1 MSSTNRD
8 ASVASNHRGRGD
20 DKVKVA
26 KPDYFYGDRHKL
38 DNWLNQ
44 VLLYF
49 RMEEVGAEKQ
59 PLTAASYLRGE
70 AEQWIRPRLT
80 EKLLRNNDPDGLF
93 SSFHAFVMGIRSI
106 YGVSNNQQ
114 VAIRQIQHVTQK
126 ASASQYTAKFTEY
139 ATATGWDDNAL
150 RTMYYRGLK
159 DNVKDELMRNRQD
172 QASLIDLMKAA
183 IDVDDKLYERAME
196 KKHNQNIGRSG
207 YATNGWTGGQRRR
220 DPDAMEIDNTQ
231 ERPKHQGRGGRH
243 TKGNHQAQGKK
254 REGLKCYN
262 CQKTGHYARDCRG
275 RKVQPQQR
283 KAEFQPYEVNVMTKT
298 ENKSPIVTTCDE
310 HDAVAKKDH
319 ASLHWTFC
327 YEDSCTTHWS
337 CKSGSGY
344 FPSAPRRQRMELNAT
359 QTHSTLWDSI
369 MYEEDNSD
377 VSVLRLPSPHQ
388 ERDDG
393 HHARGR
399 SPPPFRREEATLHET
414 QEVSSEEESNYEES
428 NQDVPVQQP
437 TSQITM
443 TNTEDL
449 GVIPE
454 IEDSDAGE
462 STPEDSEE
470 EYSDDDAPG
479 DNELLHFTV
488 DGPEPIRRM
497 ILHIARRFEEIFPE
511 IQGKRRL
518 HASEFEQTLAQLKA
532 MFWDYRQ
539 ISSDHENHSYVQ
551 EVVPMGSIF
560 KPGGYTTPNGIYIS
574 RQMRE
579 RVMLL
584 NQRYKEIERMQIQWH
599 DEEITETEM
608 RRRYAMHIPQ
618 WSIPPLM
625 PAHGPQPFWIN
636 RIFKNVEV
644 RTRGLVST
652 IQVDGR
658 VTFRPKDGPLCWEIR
673 LEDMKTSAQSKN

>member
-1 MSSTNRD
+1 
-8 ASVASNHRGRGD
+8 
-20 DKVKVA
+20 
-26 KPDYFYGDRHKL
+26 
-38 DNWLNQ
+38 
-44 VLLYF
+44 
-49 RMEEVGAEKQ
+49 
-59 PLTAASYLRGE
+59 
-70 AEQWIRPRLT
+70 
-80 EKLLRNNDPDGLF
+80 
-93 SSFHAFVMGIRSI
+93 
-106 YGVSNNQQ
+106 
-114 VAIRQIQHVTQK
+114 
-126 ASASQYTAKFTEY
+126 
-139 ATATGWDDNAL
+139 
-150 RTMYYRGLK
+150 MYYRGLK
-159 DNVKDELMRNRQD
+159 DNVKDELMRYGAD
-172 QASLIDLMKAA
+172 QSTLLNLMKAA
-183 IDVDDKLYERAME
+183 IEVDDKLYERTME

-243 TKGNHQAQGKK
+243 AKGNHQAQGKK

-310 HDAVAKKDH
+310 HDTVAKKDH

-344 FPSAPRRQRMELNAT
+344 FPSAPREQRMELNAT

-414 QEVSSEEESNYEES
+414 QEDSSDEESNHDKS
-428 NQDVPVQQP
+428 NQEIPVHQSTDQVMD
-437 TSQITM
+437 ID
-443 TNTEDL
+443 TEDL

-462 STPEDSEE
+462 STPEESEE

-560 KPGGYTTPNGIYIS
+560 KPGGYTTPDGIYIS

-599 DEEITETEM
+599 DDEITETEM

-625 PAHGPQPFWIN
+625 PAHGPQPIWIG
-636 RIFKNVEV
+636 RIFQHVQV
-644 RTRGLVST
+644 TTRGLVST
-652 IQVDGR
+652 IQADGR
-658 VTFRPKDGPLCWEIR
+658 VTFRPKDGPLNWEVR
-673 LEDMKTSAQSKN
+673 LEDVKAPEQPKN

>member
-1 MSSTNRD
+1 
-8 ASVASNHRGRGD
+8 
-20 DKVKVA
+20 
-26 KPDYFYGDRHKL
+26 
-38 DNWLNQ
+38 
-44 VLLYF
+44 
-49 RMEEVGAEKQ
+49 
-59 PLTAASYLRGE
+59 
-70 AEQWIRPRLT
+70 
-80 EKLLRNNDPDGLF
+80 
-93 SSFHAFVMGIRSI
+93 
-106 YGVSNNQQ
+106 
-114 VAIRQIQHVTQK
+114 
-126 ASASQYTAKFTEY
+126 
-139 ATATGWDDNAL
+139 
-150 RTMYYRGLK
+150 MYYRGLK
-159 DNVKDELMRNRQD
+159 DNVKDELMRYGAD
-172 QASLIDLMKAA
+172 QSTLLNLMKAA
-183 IDVDDKLYERAME
+183 IEVDDKLYERTME
-196 KKHNQNIGRSG
+196 KKHNQGTGRSG

-243 TKGNHQAQGKK
+243 AKGNHQAQGKK

-262 CQKTGHYARDCRG
+262 CQRTGHYARDCRG

-298 ENKSPIVTTCDE
+298 ENKSPIVTTCDK
-310 HDAVAKKDH
+310 HDTVAKSDH

-344 FPSAPRRQRMELNAT
+344 FPSAPRKQRMELNAT

-399 SPPPFRREEATLHET
+399 SPPPFRREEAILHET
-414 QEVSSEEESNYEES
+414 QEVSSEEENNYDES
-428 NQDVPVQQP
+428 KQDVPVQQQI
-437 TSQITM
+437 SQITM

-539 ISSDHENHSYVQ
+539 ISSDSENHSYVQ

-560 KPGGYTTPNGIYIS
+560 KPGGYTTPDGIYIS

-579 RVMLL
+579 RVTLL

-599 DEEITETEM
+599 DDEITETEM

-625 PAHGPQPFWIN
+625 PAHGPQPIWIN

-644 RTRGLVST
+644 TTRGLVST
-652 IQVDGR
+652 TGVDGR
-658 VTFRPKDGPLCWEIR
+658 VTFRPKDGPLCWEIC
-673 LEDMKTSAQSKN
+673 LEEKKTPAQSKN